1 MDCSCIN
8 LTFSFNFSF
17 LGRKFTIKMS
27 IYVQKFK
34 NIDRK
39 TLVIFQL
46 PRSPLEK
53 QACFISTREPSTG
66 RHLAIPVALSETLPQ
81 CIVKSNRTREL
92 HAR

>member
-1 MDCSCIN
+1 MI
-8 LTFSFNFSF
+8 FFNFFFIWTAVASILPFHLVFSF
-17 LGRKFTIKMS
+17 LGRKFTIQMS

-53 QACFISTREPSTG
+53 HACFIHTRESSIG
-66 RHLAIPVALSETLPQ
+66 RHLAVAVALTQ
-81 CIVKSNRTREL
+81 R
-92 HAR
+92 